1 MALRINLIAWN
12 NGVGLSRDLALL
24 RHALE
29 AGGFRVHVTA
39 IGRGKLRKWLRP
51 PLVRVRP
58 WVRVALRLP
67 PAHDVN
73 IMLEHIRPEDFASA
87 KRTFFIPNPEWCND
101 RDVALL
107 PRVHGVLAKTRHA
120 VAIFE
125 ALGARTA
132 LIGFTS
138 EDRLDAAVTRERTF
152 FHLAGRSS
160 NKGTD
165 ALLKLW
171 QRHPEWPRLTVVQS
185 PRTAS
190 ALPPTPNIDHRI
202 DYIDDTELR
211 RLQNANVFH
220 LCCSETEGFG
230 HYLVEAMSVGAVVLT
245 TDAPPMNELVDASR
259 GVPIRISRTGTQC
272 LAQTCFVDAEALE
285 HQINALLTCD
295 DAHLGTL
302 GQAARRWFESND
314 AAFPERLRAGFEAL
328 LQS

>member
-29 AGGFRVHVTA
+29 AGGYRVHVTA

-185 PRTAS
+185 PRTAR
-190 ALPPTPNIDHRI
+190 ALLPTPNIDHRI
-202 DYIDDTELR
+202 DYVDDTELR
-211 RLQNANVFH
+211 RLQNANRFH
-220 LCCSETEGFG
+220 ICCSETEGFG
-230 HYLVEAMSVGAVVLT
+230 HYLVEAMSVGAVVFT
-245 TDAPPMNELVDASR
+245 TDAPPMNELLDASR
-259 GVPIRISRTGTQC
+259 GVPVRYGHTGTQC
-272 LAQTCFVDAEALE
+272 LAKTFFVDTQALE
-285 HQINALLTCD
+285 EQVTAALAFD
-295 DAHLGTL
+295 EARAASLGH
-302 GQAARRWFESND
+302 AARSWFEAND
-314 AAFPERLRAGFEAL
+314 ATFPGRLRAGIEAL
-328 LQS
+328 LQA